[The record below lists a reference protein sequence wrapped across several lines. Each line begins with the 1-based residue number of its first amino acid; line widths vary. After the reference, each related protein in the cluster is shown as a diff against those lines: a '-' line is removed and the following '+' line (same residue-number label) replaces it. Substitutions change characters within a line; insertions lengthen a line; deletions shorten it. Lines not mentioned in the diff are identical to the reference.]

1 MALNVKSIKG
11 EWKLEEQ
18 YVLRVRDQ
26 SLSERIR
33 KVLREEGDATKKLQ
47 LVFDGIFSF
56 SCFEQLSLEVASMAL
71 KEKTH
76 WLKTSRHR
84 SLCFLICVSLQK
96 IRTLLY
102 QESSCLKAKNI
113 S

>member
-47 LVFDGIFSF
+47 LVFDGIFF
-56 SCFEQLSLEVASMAL
+56 
-71 KEKTH
+71 
-76 WLKTSRHR
+76 
-84 SLCFLICVSLQK
+84 CVF
-96 IRTLLY
+96 
-102 QESSCLKAKNI
+102 
-113 S
+113 